1 VVRVGLV
8 LVAYENS
15 LEEISRTL
23 DAWAG
28 QHRPPDIA
36 YVVANSPVDG
46 LNTIASRATL
56 LDPSENLGF
65 AAGVNRGA
73 ERADSDG
80 CTHILLSNLD
90 VHLLSQGIVERLL
103 QAVVERPDALA
114 VSPGISLWPDTSAI
128 WYRGAYISRPAW
140 ISRQPGLGTPWVH
153 PTGAVKETG
162 YFSGCCALVDL
173 VKFNALGGFDEKLF
187 MYYDEAE
194 LAERARANGWRS
206 YVVDEPL
213 VAHDKPGRRF
223 SPTEAFYHARN
234 SAILLGRHE
243 RGSRLMLGR
252 GLQLMATPLQVL
264 RCHGQEAQIAYLRG
278 LAKGTVCHS

>member
-1 VVRVGLV
+1 MVRVGLV

-15 LEEISRTL
+15 LHEISRTL
-23 DAWAG
+23 DGWG
-28 QHRPPDIA
+28 EQHRPPDVA

-46 LNTIASRATL
+46 FDTIASRATL

-65 AAGVNRGA
+65 ATGVNRAA
-73 ERADSDG
+73 ELASNDG

-90 VHLLSQGIVERLL
+90 VRLLSQGIVERLL

-114 VSPGISLWPDTSAI
+114 MSPGISLWPDTSAI
-128 WYRGAYISRPAW
+128 WYRGAHVSRPAW

-153 PTGAVKETG
+153 PTGAVEETG

-173 VKFNALGGFDEKLF
+173 VKFNTLGGFDEELF
-187 MYYDEAE
+187 MYYDEAD
-194 LAERARANGWRS
+194 LAERARDAGWRS

-223 SPTEAFYHARN
+223 NPTEAFYHARN
-234 SAILLGRHE
+234 SAILLGHHE
-243 RGSRLMLGR
+243 QGLHLVLGR
-252 GLQLMATPLQVL
+252 GLQLMATPLQLL
-264 RCHGQEAQIAYLRG
+264 RCQGQEGQIAYLRG
-278 LAKGTVCHS
+278 LAKGTLCHS